1 MATPDAVARSR
12 RSKLFPSWD
21 EISDTYFA
29 IHSYSFLGDFLEK
42 QLRQTSGK
50 GIIIQV
56 TTYTSLLQ
64 HQNLPLL
71 QNAIKFEDK
80 QITLLTLQ
88 QFGTEVDFC
97 NKIR

>member
-12 RSKLFPSWD
+12 HSKLSSWD
-21 EISDTYFA
+21 EIYETYFS
-29 IHSYSFLGDFLEK
+29 IHSYAFLGDFLKK
-42 QLRQTSGK
+42 QLQQTSGK
-50 GIIIQV
+50 GIIIQL

-64 HQNLPLL
+64 PQNLPSL
-71 QNAIKFEDK
+71 QEVIRFEDK

-88 QFGTEVDFC
+88 QFDTEVDFY